1 MRWRTDGRRVSP
13 ALTAVGRRGRS
24 LRTEHGR
31 WAGEGRRRGVRRI
44 AAGACCLGAAWGWL
58 ATGAGPVAWAA
69 APPRA
74 AEAVEPRPGQA
85 DALAAGAFTAP
96 QAERGRAVYQ
106 EHCQSCHGSSLRG
119 GANEFAAPALAGP
132 FFFDAW
138 GGRPVAELLAYSAEN
153 MPPEGS
159 LLPEPDYVDVT
170 AYILQVLG
178 YPEGDTALTADS
190 AALADPIERQR

>member
-1 MRWRTDGRRVSP
+1 MRWPTDAGP
-13 ALTAVGRRGRS
+13 GRRGGDRDG
-24 LRTEHGR
+24 RTP
-31 WAGEGRRRGVRRI
+31 RI
-44 AAGACCLGAAWGWL
+44 ESDRQGPGPRAASGISAAICLGAAAVW
-58 ATGAGPVAWAA
+58 AISAVSGAAQDDAPDDGPAY
-69 APPRA
+69 
-74 AEAVEPRPGQA
+74 
-85 DALAAGAFTAP
+85 TAQ
-96 QAERGRAVYQ
+96 QAERGQAVYR
-106 EHCQSCHGSSLRG
+106 EHCLSCHGSSLRG

-178 YPEGDTALTADS
+178 YPEGDTELTADS
-190 AALADPIERQR
+190 PALAGGIERQR

>member
-1 MRWRTDGRRVSP
+1 MVRTI
-13 ALTAVGRRGRS
+13 AV
-24 LRTEHGR
+24 
-31 WAGEGRRRGVRRI
+31 
-44 AAGACCLGAAWGWL
+44 AACLGV
-58 ATGAGPVAWAA
+58 TSAWAVSA
-69 APPRA
+69 APG
-74 AEAVEPRPGQA
+74 PGQ
-85 DALAAGAFTAP
+85 DDSLAAGGYTAA
-96 QAERGRAVYQ
+96 QAERGRATYQ

-138 GGRPVAELLAYSAEN
+138 TGRPVAELLAYSAES

-178 YPEGDTALTADS
+178 YPEGDAELTADS
-190 AALADPIERQR
+190 PALAGLIERQP

>member
-1 MRWRTDGRRVSP
+1 MPWRIDGRSGTRAP
-13 ALTAVGRRGRS
+13 
-24 LRTEHGR
+24 
-31 WAGEGRRRGVRRI
+31 
-44 AAGACCLGAAWGWL
+44 AAGACLGAVLGWVVIGT
-58 ATGAGPVAWAA
+58 ATSAETPPRQDAA
-69 APPRA
+69 AGGAYTA
-74 AEAVEPRPGQA
+74 A
-85 DALAAGAFTAP
+85 

-106 EHCQSCHGSSLRG
+106 EHCLSCHGSSLRG

-170 AYILQVLG
+170 AYVLQVLG
-178 YPEGDTALTADS
+178 YPEGDAELTVDS
-190 AALADPIERQR
+190 PALAGAIERQP

>member
-1 MRWRTDGRRVSP
+1 MSLS
-13 ALTAVGRRGRS
+13 LTSGDRGGRS
-24 LRTEHGR
+24 LGTEP
-31 WAGEGRRRGVRRI
+31 RRRAGAGRLVVRRI

-58 ATGAGPVAWAA
+58 ATGAGPAARAA

-74 AEAVEPRPGQA
+74 AEAAETRPGQD
-85 DALAAGAFTAP
+85 DALAAGAYTAA

-138 GGRPVAELLAYSAEN
+138 TGRPVAELLDYSAES

-178 YPEGDTALTADS
+178 FPEGDAELTAD
-190 AALADPIERQR
+190 APALTVGIERQR